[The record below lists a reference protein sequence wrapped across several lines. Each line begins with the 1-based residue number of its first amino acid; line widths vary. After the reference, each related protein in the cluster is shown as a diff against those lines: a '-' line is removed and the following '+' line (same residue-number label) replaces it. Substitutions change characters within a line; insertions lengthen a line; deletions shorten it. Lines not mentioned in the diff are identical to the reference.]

1 MIRIL
6 NYDIAFL
13 SLIIPDSMKE
23 EVKNKSNHLMEDAA
37 IAWQNHIIEGI
48 EKNNGERLK
57 LFNLMPVHAYP
68 GGYKDA
74 FIKRFIFSHAEGAQ
88 DINIGFC
95 NVKIIKRMF
104 RHWNVYKEVKNW
116 ANTDNGKEKV
126 LIAYT
131 LFHEYTITIKKIKK
145 KYPNITTITIVVD
158 LPMYVAT
165 SRKKVSLVAKVYE
178 AWSVYQS
185 RINNQYVDGFVVVT
199 KQMAEILSKN
209 RPYKIVEGIC
219 TSKFPEIKRN
229 EDGFIRIIYA
239 GLLLEKFGIMKLV
252 DAFSMIEDSDF
263 RLYICGIGEAETI
276 IKERAVEDKRI
287 LFLGQLKRQEVLELM
302 ATCNI
307 IVNPRENVG
316 EFTKYSF
323 PSKNMEALSS
333 GIPFVGYKLDG
344 IPDEYDQ
351 YINYPKDDTI
361 ESLSELLYSVG
372 KDRFNEAKICA
383 ELAKLWVLNNKNSEK
398 QGKKILDLIEEIKK
412 L

>member
-1 MIRIL
+1 M
-6 NYDIAFL
+6 
-13 SLIIPDSMKE
+13 
-23 EVKNKSNHLMEDAA
+23 
-37 IAWQNHIIEGI
+37 
-48 EKNNGERLK
+48 
-57 LFNLMPVHAYP
+57 
-68 GGYKDA
+68 
-74 FIKRFIFSHAEGAQ
+74 
-88 DINIGFC
+88 
-95 NVKIIKRMF
+95 
-104 RHWNVYKEVKNW
+104 
-116 ANTDNGKEKV
+116 
-126 LIAYT
+126 
-131 LFHEYTITIKKIKK
+131 
-145 KYPNITTITIVVD
+145 
-158 LPMYVAT
+158 
-165 SRKKVSLVAKVYE
+165 
-178 AWSVYQS
+178 
-185 RINNQYVDGFVVVT
+185 
-199 KQMAEILSKN
+199 
-209 RPYKIVEGIC
+209 
-219 TSKFPEIKRN
+219 
-229 EDGFIRIIYA
+229 
-239 GLLLEKFGIMKLV
+239 LLEKFGIMKLV